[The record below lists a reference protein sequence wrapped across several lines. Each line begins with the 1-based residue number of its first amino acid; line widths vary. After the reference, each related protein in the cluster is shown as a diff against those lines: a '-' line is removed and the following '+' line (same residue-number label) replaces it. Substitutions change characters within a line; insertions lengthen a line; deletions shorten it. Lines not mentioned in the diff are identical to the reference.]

1 MSKAGMEGSNPGVFG
16 DPAGQQVTEIRLHI
30 VPPSILLGVVADK

>member
-1 MSKAGMEGSNPGVFG
+1 MKGSNPGIFG
-16 DPAGQQVTEIRLHI
+16 NPAGQEVREIRLQI